1 LKIKQYLPTVLTMGN
16 IMCGFLSIMCVL
28 NQRLEIAAWLIIVAM
43 ILDGFDG
50 KLARLMNTASK
61 TGAQLDSMA
70 DLVAFGIAPAVLMT
84 KMCNNS
90 PIVISW
96 GFGLFFMMCTAYRL
110 ARFNA
115 QKEEAIQLPRH
126 FFTGLPSTLAGGTV
140 AQLCILHH
148 FIYTRFGTDIIVNFL
163 PFIVFTLGVLMI
175 SKIPFFNITCKIGKR
190 QGIKAVILEFS
201 AAIVYFI
208 ITPELAL
215 SSALSFYL
223 IICGAYGI
231 VKGKQIKGAQPV

>member
-1 LKIKQYLPTVLTMGN
+1 MKIKQYLPTVLTMGN

-126 FFTGLPSTLAGGTV
+126 FSQVCHQRLQEERWHSFAYSITLSTHGLEQTL
-140 AQLCILHH
+140 
-148 FIYTRFGTDIIVNFL
+148 
-163 PFIVFTLGVLMI
+163 
-175 SKIPFFNITCKIGKR
+175 S
-190 QGIKAVILEFS
+190 
-201 AAIVYFI
+201 
-208 ITPELAL
+208 
-215 SSALSFYL
+215 
-223 IICGAYGI
+223 
-231 VKGKQIKGAQPV
+231 

>member
-1 LKIKQYLPTVLTMGN
+1 MKIKQYLPTVLTMGN

-126 FFTGLPSTLAGGTV
+126 FFHRFAINACRRNGGT
-140 AQLCILHH
+140 ALHTPSLYLH
-148 FIYTRFGTDIIVNFL
+148 TVWNRHYREF
-163 PFIVFTLGVLMI
+163 FTVHCFHIGC
-175 SKIPFFNITCKIGKR
+175 FND
-190 QGIKAVILEFS
+190 
-201 AAIVYFI
+201 
-208 ITPELAL
+208 
-215 SSALSFYL
+215 
-223 IICGAYGI
+223 
-231 VKGKQIKGAQPV
+231 KQNPLF